1 MNPEMEL
8 MVELSYFQG
17 KFTQYINELKHQ
29 REYTSLIEKSE
40 IIDFL
45 ETYID
50 RVDDIRERY

>member
-1 MNPEMEL
+1 MQL
-8 MVELSYFQG
+8 MMELSYFQG

-29 REYTSLIEKSE
+29 REYTNLIEKSE

-50 RVDDIRERY
+50 RVDDIQERF